1 MNLERASHPVMRVV
15 TVLLAAVGLYP
26 QYTALTTVLMVFGM
40 VQVNSCTL
48 GNVLSGR
55 REGLS
60 QEE

>member
-1 MNLERASHPVMRVV
+1 MRVV

-48 GNVLSGR
+48 GNVLPGR